1 MSRSTNFVVI
11 AVLAMFTLF
20 AVVACSSDD
29 ADSPFSTTTPV
40 PATEVPGPDPDAP
53 ADNTGDAVEPGPDIA
68 NGESKFASLG
78 CSGCHSTGTD
88 KRVGPGLAGISA
100 RGDDFIRESIVDPS
114 AAIADGFQDIM
125 PKTFAGLNESDL
137 ADLVAYLKTLG

>member
-29 ADSPFSTTTPV
+29 TPSPFSTTTPV
-40 PATEVPGPDPDAP
+40 PATEMPGPYPDAP

-68 NGESKFASLG
+68 NGESKFSSLG
-78 CSGCHSTGTD
+78 CSSCHSTGTD
-88 KRVGPGLAGISA
+88 KVVGPGLAGVGSK
-100 RGDDFIRESIVDPS
+100 GDDYIRESIIDPG
-114 AAIADGFQDIM
+114 AVTVEGFADIM
-125 PKTFAGLNESDL
+125 PKTFASLKESDI